1 MTNTENVLYP
11 APTHR
16 YKVLVVCNTYNH
28 SKYIE
33 ETLNGFAI
41 QQTNFPFTCLVMDDA
56 STDGEQEVLK
66 GWMRRECDMSK
77 SEVID
82 ISTSEVI
89 IVPHRTNTSCN
100 FAFYLLKQNLY
111 GNPKKNDHVM
121 PWRDACD
128 YEAICEGDDYW
139 IDPLKLQKQ
148 VDFLDNNPEYGM
160 CYTKAKAI
168 NEAGRIT
175 IIGSNVSNLN
185 ALFMRN
191 TICTLT
197 VCLRTELMSKYYR
210 DIKPENH
217 NWLMGDYPLWIWIY
231 LNSGIHFCDDITSVY
246 RVLKTSASHS
256 ILIEKQIAFI
266 ESSYDIRHYYIK
278 EYLNEDKKLTKI
290 ADTVRRWSIFRSLI
304 IAGENSKAFE
314 YLDAYSTELT
324 LKYKLYS
331 MLIKNFRLVRYC
343 VTMYFNYIA

>member
-1 MTNTENVLYP
+1 MNNTENVLYP
-11 APTHR
+11 APAQK
-16 YKVLVVCNTYNH
+16 YKVLVRCNTYNH

-160 CYTKAKAI
+160 CFHNVRVVAEGCNLRTDIYGHLQNKDYTVAEFLETWTIPTCSVVYRSYIAKHIPQNDKFAVGDNVLFTTCAIFGKVRCI
-168 NEAGRIT
+168 NEYMGCYR
-175 IIGSNVSNLN
+175 
-185 ALFMRN
+185 RN
-191 TICTLT
+191 TGGWTNQLLDTIP
-197 VCLRTELMSKYYR
+197 LRM
-210 DIKPENH
+210 
-217 NWLMGDYPLWIWIY
+217 
-231 LNSGIHFCDDITSVY
+231 
-246 RVLKTSASHS
+246 
-256 ILIEKQIAFI
+256 IEHYEGMI
-266 ESSYDIRHYYIK
+266 ESFPQVNKKIFNKLIAVNTAILSYKYLVRRDHLFFNIMYKGLK
-278 EYLNEDKKLTKI
+278 EYRFVFVMAIFNLILGKI
-290 ADTVRRWSIFRSLI
+290 R
-304 IAGENSKAFE
+304 GN
-314 YLDAYSTELT
+314 
-324 LKYKLYS
+324 
-331 MLIKNFRLVRYC
+331 
-343 VTMYFNYIA
+343 